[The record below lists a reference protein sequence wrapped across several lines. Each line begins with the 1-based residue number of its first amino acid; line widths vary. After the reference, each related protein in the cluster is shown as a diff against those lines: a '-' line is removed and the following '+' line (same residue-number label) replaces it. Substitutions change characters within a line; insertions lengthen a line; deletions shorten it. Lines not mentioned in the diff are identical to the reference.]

1 MDSAA
6 FFSKLLAAL
15 AAIACLHAASFAD
28 PPQVVAEGDVTLPR
42 THQFLLR
49 AKETGREYVVRVAEP
64 VKASPAGQKPPVIY
78 VLDGNWY
85 FGLATDVARMLPVGT
100 STPPVYVVAIGYS
113 DPEMDSVVAHRE
125 FDLMHGPFPG
135 RPEAGGGGA
144 AFQSFLVNDLRPF
157 IEQRYGIDS
166 ERAFLAGQSLG
177 GLFATKVMLNRPDS
191 FAGYLIGS
199 PSLWA
204 DDSILPA
211 AKRFAAGGGRR
222 VMIGVGAEKSPN
234 MRSGAEALSTAL
246 KRPDSGLSISS
257 RKFDNQHHMSMQGPW
272 FAEGFRYLLDA
283 QAR

>member
-1 MDSAA
+1 MKFAA
-6 FFSKLLAAL
+6 LLPRLLAAL
-15 AAIACLHAASFAD
+15 AATACINITSFAD
-28 PPQVVAEGDVTLPR
+28 PPQVIAEGDVALPR

-49 AKETGREYVVRVAEP
+49 AKETGREYLVRVAEP

-85 FGLATDVARMLPVGT
+85 FGLAADIARMLPLGT
-100 STPPVYVVAIGYS
+100 VTPPVYIIAIGYS
-113 DPEMDSVVAHRE
+113 DPEMDSVVANRE
-125 FDLMHGPFPG
+125 FDLMHGRFPG

-144 AFQSFLVNDLRPF
+144 AFQSFLIDDLRPF
-157 IEQRYGIDS
+157 IEQRYQIDS
-166 ERAFLAGQSLG
+166 KRAYLAGQSLG
-177 GLFATKVMLNRPDS
+177 GLFATKVMLTQPDG

-211 AKRFAAGGGRR
+211 AARFSSGAGRR
-222 VMIGVGAEKSPN
+222 VMIGVGAEESPN
-234 MRSGAEALSTAL
+234 MRAGAEALATAL
-246 KRPDSGLSISS
+246 ERPDSGLALSS

-283 QAR
+283 SAR